1 MWMSLQRVDGVRRNR
16 LPVRVSRRV
25 VPLPPGQS
33 KKRRN
38 LSISTVIILV
48 LAAVAGIAY
57 YVGTPAS
64 LPSSNVTTDSCP
76 SQSAEMTI
84 PNGVGTNSSIRFEPP
99 TLTVVVG
106 INNTVTWIDQDTTAV
121 HDVISV
127 ANPPNGTQ
135 FYVDGMSAGNTYCVT
150 LSAPGTYTYEVFL
163 PYIVEGTIIVK
174 DGS

>member
-1 MWMSLQRVDGVRRNR
+1 MWTSLQRVDGVRRGR
-16 LPVRVSRRV
+16 LSARVSRRA
-25 VPLPPGQS
+25 VPLPPAQS

-64 LPSSNVTTDSCP
+64 LPSPNASSDSCP
-76 SQSAEMTI
+76 SQSVQMII
-84 PNGVGTNSSIRFEPP
+84 PQGVGTNSSIHFEPP
-99 TLTVVVG
+99 TLVVVVG
-106 INNTVTWIDQDTTAV
+106 INNTVIWNDQDSTAA

-127 ANPPNGTQ
+127 SVPPNGVQ
-135 FYVDGMSAGNTYCVT
+135 FYIDGMSAGNTYCVT

-174 DGS
+174 DAS